1 MSQKLVIFSSWM
13 FEVWVDKTKLLGN
26 LSLTQAIA
34 SFLHLAFV
42 FDLQF
47 PKVTKNPNLGY
58 KSPHPPP
65 NVSIFLLLI
74 IVGVSDPGRH
84 LAKEVRKI
92 LRPHR

>member
-47 PKVTKNPNLGY
+47 PKVTKNPKLG
-58 KSPHPPP
+58 
-65 NVSIFLLLI
+65 
-74 IVGVSDPGRH
+74 
-84 LAKEVRKI
+84 
-92 LRPHR
+92 